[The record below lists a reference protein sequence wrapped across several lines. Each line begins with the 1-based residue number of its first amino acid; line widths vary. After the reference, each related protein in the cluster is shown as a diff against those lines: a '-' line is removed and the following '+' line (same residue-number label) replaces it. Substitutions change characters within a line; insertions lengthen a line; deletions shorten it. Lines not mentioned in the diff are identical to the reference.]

1 VSRDSL
7 AEEKGGRGE
16 NLGLS
21 GDRCFLK
28 GAAAW
33 GSGGP
38 VWGCATQRD
47 EVGGPIGEGA
57 RGKTTTQGRSARAV
71 ADGAGTRC
79 AGAGLDWGGWRAR
92 TAPLR

>member
-1 VSRDSL
+1 VGVRY
-7 AEEKGGRGE
+7 GG
-16 NLGLS
+16 
-21 GDRCFLK
+21 
-28 GAAAW
+28 APQW
-33 GSGGP
+33 
-38 VWGCATQRD
+38 D

-71 ADGAGTRC
+71 ANGAGTRC